1 MDSTPTALEMINRLI
16 SMGLITPVSEYP
28 NLMMPTL
35 YRSVPSVASSG
46 TGHIS
51 FDEGRND
58 AKLYG
63 SNEANSQDEGGASG
77 R

>member
-1 MDSTPTALEMINRLI
+1 MDSNPTALEMINRLI
-16 SMGLITPVSEYP
+16 GMGLITPISEYQ

-35 YRSVPSVASSG
+35 YRSVPSIASSG

-51 FDEGRND
+51 FEEGHND

-63 SNEANSQDEGGASG
+63 ANEANSQDAGGATG
-77 R
+77 C

>member
-1 MDSTPTALEMINRLI
+1 MDSTLTALEMINRLI

-35 YRSVPSVASSG
+35 YRSLPSIASSG
-46 TGHIS
+46 TGRIS
-51 FDEGRND
+51 FDEGGND

-63 SNEANSQDEGGASG
+63 ANEGNSQDAGGATG
-77 R
+77 Y